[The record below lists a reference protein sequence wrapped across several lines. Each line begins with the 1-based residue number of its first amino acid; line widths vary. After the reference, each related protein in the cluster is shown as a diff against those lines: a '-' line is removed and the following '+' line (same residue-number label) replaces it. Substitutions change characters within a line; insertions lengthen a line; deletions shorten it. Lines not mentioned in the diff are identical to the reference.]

1 MCCIVVLYCIVLYCC
16 IVLLYCIVVLYC
28 CIVLLY
34 LLLYC
39 IAYCIVVSYCCVVL
53 YCLIVSYCFIVLLY
67 RIVVLYCIVLYPG
80 SERIMDVT
88 LGRRRN
94 SNLGQGSEVK
104 VPCSSNNLPC
114 FNIWNVYCVPV
125 SELQQGENWRTVT
138 YRQEV
143 LSVCLAGRL
152 VKKCLLFSRS
162 YVMASRNYGKFGG

>member
-1 MCCIVVLYCIVLYCC
+1 L
-16 IVLLYCIVVLYC
+16 
-28 CIVLLY
+28 
-34 LLLYC
+34 
-39 IAYCIVVSYCCVVL
+39 
-53 YCLIVSYCFIVLLY
+53 
-67 RIVVLYCIVLYPG
+67 LYCIVLYPG